1 MILESSHWGPA
12 VVPIFG
18 VVVAIVL
25 PRTSTLMVPP
35 LPHFATE
42 VLAQVS
48 QMSTTV
54 TADVRTVETC
64 RNAVLNENA
73 AEIMLRNAW
82 PKRDSQAY
90 ELHTKFGKL
99 L

>member
-1 MILESSHWGPA
+1 MQMILESSHWGPA

-54 TADVRTVETC
+54 TADVRQSCRNTVETQC
-64 RNAVLNENA
+64 
-73 AEIMLRNAW
+73 
-82 PKRDSQAY
+82 
-90 ELHTKFGKL
+90 
-99 L
+99 